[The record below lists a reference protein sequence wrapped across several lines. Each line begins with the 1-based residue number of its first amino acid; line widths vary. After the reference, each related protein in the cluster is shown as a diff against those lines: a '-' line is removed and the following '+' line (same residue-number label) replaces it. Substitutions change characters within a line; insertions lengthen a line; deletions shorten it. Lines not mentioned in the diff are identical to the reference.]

1 MKKPLLLLLFSAG
14 LFACSPNANLDSS
27 SLSSSQIQ
35 TPIEANQGESM
46 EYTKGTNL
54 DSGRMIEVKEVRA
67 SSELFPVSHLI
78 DRSGMSGNNG
88 YSQTHT
94 SANQRETMYISN
106 RGETT
111 GEIVFTFDGFVR
123 LGSLYLWNYNQ
134 NGKLECGV
142 ERFEILYSEDGFH
155 YHSLGTHT
163 LEKGKGRES
172 EASRIDGL
180 THFSFLGIKAKSV
193 KLIVNSNYG
202 GTQFGLSE
210 ARFFAYQNEEDESL
224 EAYSFLDSNSTK
236 NSLPSIAPGLTSL
249 KEDALLTN
257 NPYYMSKTKRDTLTY
272 SLRGQYPLKKI
283 TFWNYNDPDALDAGV
298 KEIEISLS
306 VDATHFDSVGTYLIP
321 QGTGLDHM
329 PSSLSVDLMNRS
341 AQYVRFKF
349 LSNYGNEGNYG
360 LGAFSLF
367 EGSGRKVKQ
376 EEEFTSL
383 FSSYSSTWS
392 GADGIFST
400 RLNGKQ
406 AMGNDS
412 GKVLFNFSDTYVG
425 EINPISKRRINN
437 SMQNQSF
444 GYLDGDRIN
453 FVTKEEGLPISATK
467 DATRS
472 EADAF
477 YWLGDSFVTNNTYY
491 VFGLYIAKEG
501 ALGFTQKGEDLFAF
515 DIKDEQVDFSSFRN
529 IYDTETN
536 RLSYFSSDLSII
548 FGSAV
553 FENTVTSGAL
563 NPDGY
568 IYVYGY
574 KDDNN
579 STNRRSLVVSR
590 VKEEEVENLSKYTY
604 FDGDNWVND
613 ISKCASLTDNG
624 GVSCELSVTE
634 INDPASSLYRK
645 FVLVY
650 QDETIGKD
658 VCLRVGDTPYSV
670 FGEKEVL
677 YHAEETS
684 YLKNTSQYNAKA
696 HPVLSSDGSL
706 LISYNLNEC
715 GASVNNDNADIYHP
729 RFISMTL

>member
-1 MKKPLLLLLFSAG
+1 MDYVKGTS
-14 LFACSPNANLDSS
+14 LDSR
-27 SLSSSQIQ
+27 
-35 TPIEANQGESM
+35 
-46 EYTKGTNL
+46 
-54 DSGRMIEVKEVRA
+54 RMLEVKEAKA
-67 SSELFPVSHLI
+67 SSELFPASHLI

-88 YSQTHT
+88 YSQTHGAT
-94 SANQRETMYISN
+94 NQRDTMFISN
-106 RGETT
+106 RGDLT

-134 NGKLECGV
+134 NSKLDCGV
-142 ERFEILYSEDGFH
+142 ERFEILYSEDDFH

-163 LEKGKGRES
+163 LEKGIGTES
-172 EASRIDGL
+172 GPSSIDDL
-180 THFSFLGIKAKSV
+180 THFSFLGVKAKSV
-193 KLIVNSNYG
+193 KLLVLSNYG
-202 GTQFGLSE
+202 GNQFGLSE
-210 ARFFAYQNEEDESL
+210 VRFFAYKNKEDESL

-257 NPYYMSKTKRDTLTY
+257 NPYFMSKTKRDSLTY
-272 SLRGQYPLKKI
+272 SLRGQYPLRKI
-283 TFWNYNDPDALDAGV
+283 VFWNYNDPNELDVGV

-306 VDATHFDSVGTYLIP
+306 LDNSHFSSLGTFTLAK
-321 QGTGLDHM
+321 GTGLDNM
-329 PSSLSVDLMNRS
+329 SASLSVDVSNES

-349 LSNYGNEGNYG
+349 LSNYGSEKGYG

-367 EGSGRKVKQ
+367 EGSGRKVEQ

-383 FSSYSSTWS
+383 FSSYSSNWS

-400 RLNGKQ
+400 RLNGNQ
-406 AMGNDS
+406 AMGEE
-412 GKVLFNFSDTYVG
+412 GEVIFNFSDTYYG
-425 EINPISKRRINN
+425 EINPITKRRINN
-437 SMQNQSF
+437 AVQNQSF
-444 GYLDGDRIN
+444 GYFSNDHIDFIRA
-453 FVTKEEGLPISATK
+453 EEGLPIRATK
-467 DATRS
+467 DETRS

-477 YWLGDSFVTNNTYY
+477 YWLGDSFVSNNIYY

-501 ALGFTQKGEDLFAF
+501 VLGFTQKGEDLFAF
-515 DIKDEQVDFSSFRN
+515 DIKEGKVDFSSLRN

-536 RLSYFSSDLSII
+536 RLSYFSSDTSII
-548 FGSAV
+548 FGSGV
-553 FENTVTSGAL
+553 FENTVTGGAL

-579 STNRRSLVVSR
+579 SSNRRSLVVSR
-590 VKEEEVENLSKYTY
+590 VKEKEVENLSEYTY
-604 FDGDNWVND
+604 FDGDNWVSD
-613 ISKCASLTDNG
+613 IRQCASLTDNG

-634 INDPASSLYRK
+634 INDPNSSLYK
-645 FVLVY
+645 KYALVY

-658 VCLRVGDTPYSV
+658 VCLRLGDSPYSL

-696 HPVLSSDGSL
+696 HPVLSPNGKL
-706 LISYNLNEC
+706 LISYNLNES

-729 RFISMTL
+729 RFVSMTL